1 MKTVDLHHP
10 TGSSRS
16 LTIRRVFGTVE
27 GMPGS
32 YEMILNWADPGTDH
46 SVAASGIEILA
57 TFPHDYAAKVTLM
70 EFVKQYK
77 KEGYVE
83 AL

>member
-1 MKTVDLHHP
+1 MDTVYLHHP
-10 TGSSRS
+10 TGASRS
-16 LTIRRVFGTVE
+16 LTIRRVFGNIE

-32 YEMILNWADPGTDH
+32 WEIILHWTDPGTEH

-57 TFPHDYAAKVTLM
+57 TFPHDYAAKLTLM